1 MSPTETAQSL
11 PLHWHL
17 LRPRRGTA
25 PGDRSIAPDA
35 SFLAG
40 QNAGAR
46 TSACVARLAAL
57 ELMNGARWWNR
68 WRRRLMARALVAC
81 AEELECAAWT
91 RPACATGTA

>member
-1 MSPTETAQSL
+1 MTSTEAGRGL
-11 PLHWHL
+11 PLHRQPL
-17 LRPRRGTA
+17 PPRRGTA
-25 PGDRSIAPDA
+25 SGDRSIGSDA

-40 QNAGAR
+40 QDAGAR

-57 ELMNGARWWNR
+57 ELMDGARWWNR

-91 RPACATGTA
+91 QARAGATA